1 MCGITGYV
9 GGRAGSVRLA
19 LDNLK
24 RLEYRGYDSAGVA
37 VVEPGGA
44 EVTVLKKQGKLD
56 NLNAALDGLGSA
68 SGTVI
73 AHTRWATHGRP
84 NDVNAHPHRDCSG
97 RLALIH
103 NGIIENYL
111 PLRERLTAAGHVFT
125 SDTDTEVLAHLIES
139 HMDTE
144 GGADAAGALEAA
156 VRAALSE
163 VTGAYA
169 ICVVST
175 QEPDTIYAAKTASP
189 LIIGLGQG
197 ENFLASDIPAMME
210 YTRDVLVLEDG
221 DFARITPQDVTLT
234 TLAGLPL
241 HRDVFH
247 VTWDVDRAEK
257 GGFAHF
263 MIKEIYDQPQA
274 IRDTLRGRTTDSH
287 QVTFPELKIPT
298 AKLLGF
304 NRIVIVACGTAYH
317 AGLAGKN
324 FYEHLL
330 RKPVEVQV
338 ASEFRYSDPIVDAQT
353 LAIIISQSGET
364 ADTLAALREARIK
377 GATTLA
383 LVNVVGSSI
392 AREADEVIYTYAG
405 PEVCV
410 ASTKAYV
417 TQLIGLYLLGLY
429 IAQEENKLGPG
440 VVADYVEQLLRLPDQ
455 VAEILA
461 DTSEVQSVARQLAR
475 SSSFFFLG
483 RGFDYAA
490 AQEGALKLKEV
501 SYIHAEAYPAGE
513 LKHGPLAL
521 IEPGVTTVCIATQS
535 ALYDKMQSNVQEVR
549 ARRGSVVGIVKA
561 GHEGLGA
568 RDADSL
574 LRVPATHDTFM
585 PVLSIIPMQLLAYY
599 IAADLGRE
607 IDQPRNLAKSVT
619 VE

>member
-37 VVEPGGA
+37 VVRPGDTQ
-44 EVTVLKKQGKLD
+44 VTVLKKKGKLA
-56 NLNAALDGLGSA
+56 NLEAALSGLDKSG
-68 SGTVI
+68 GTVI

-84 NDVNAHPHRDCSG
+84 NDVNAHPHSDCTG
-97 RLALIH
+97 KIALIH
-103 NGIIENYL
+103 NGIIENYISL
-111 PLRERLTAAGHVFT
+111 KERLTAAGHVFA
-125 SDTDTEVLAHLIES
+125 SDTDTEVLVHLVEAHLAR
-139 HMDTE
+139 
-144 GGADAAGALEAA
+144 GNGLEAA
-156 VRAALSE
+156 IRAALAE

-169 ICVVST
+169 ICVVSSE
-175 QEPDTIYAAKTASP
+175 EPETIYAAKTASP
-189 LIIGLGQG
+189 LIIGLGEG
-197 ENFLASDIPAMME
+197 ENFLASDIPAVMGF
-210 YTRDVLVLEDG
+210 TRNVLVLEDG
-221 DFARITPQDVTLT
+221 DFARITPEGVTLT
-234 TLAGLPL
+234 TLSGTPL
-241 HRDVFH
+241 QRDVFH
-247 VTWDVDRAEK
+247 VTWDVSTAQK
-257 GGFAHF
+257 GGYAHF
-263 MIKEIYDQPQA
+263 MLKEIYDQPQA
-274 IRDTLRGRTTDSH
+274 IRDTLRGRVTETH
-287 QVTFPELKIPT
+287 QVTFPELKLPT
-298 AKLLGF
+298 AKLLDF
-304 NRIVIVACGTAYH
+304 NRIVIVACGTAYN

-330 RKPVEVQV
+330 RRPVEVQV
-338 ASEFRYSDPIVDAQT
+338 ASEFRYNDPIVDSRT

-364 ADTLAALREARIK
+364 ADTLAGLREAKIK

-405 PEVCV
+405 PEISV

-417 TQLIGLYLLGLY
+417 TQLVGLYLIGLY

-440 VVADYVEQLLRLPDQ
+440 LVADYVEQLLRLPEQ
-455 VAEILA
+455 VETILA
-461 DTSEVQSVARQLAR
+461 DTTAIQEVAQTLKD

-483 RGFDYAA
+483 RGFDYAV

-521 IEPGVTTVCIATQS
+521 VEPGVSVVCIATQS
-535 ALYDKMQSNVQEVR
+535 SLYDKVQSNVKEVS
-549 ARRGSVVGIVKA
+549 ARDASTVGIVKA
-561 GHEGLGA
+561 GDEGLNEHFV
-568 RDADSL
+568 DSI

-585 PVLSIIPMQLLAYY
+585 PALAIVPMQLLAYY
-599 IAADLGRE
+599 IADALGRE

>member
-9 GGRAGSVRLA
+9 GGRKGSVRIA

-37 VVEPGGA
+37 VAEPGG
-44 EVTVLKKQGKLD
+44 ERVTVLKKKGKLG
-56 NLNAALDGLGSA
+56 NLEASLDGLGRA
-68 SGTVI
+68 SGAVI

-84 NDVNAHPHRDCSG
+84 NDVNAHPHCDCTG
-97 RLALIH
+97 RIALIH

-111 PLRERLTAAGHVFT
+111 PLKERLTEAGHVFQ
-125 SDTDTEVLAHLIES
+125 SDTDTEVLVHLIEAHLATLGS
-139 HMDTE
+139 
-144 GGADAAGALEAA
+144 LEAA
-156 VRAALSE
+156 VRAALAE

-169 ICVVST
+169 ICVVSSE
-175 QEPDTIYAAKTASP
+175 EPDVIYAAKTASP
-189 LIIGLGQG
+189 LIIGLGED

-210 YTRDVLVLEDG
+210 FTRDVLVLEDG
-221 DFARITPQDVTLT
+221 DFARITPQGVVLT
-234 TLAGLPL
+234 TLDGRHL
-241 HRDVFH
+241 HRDVFR
-247 VTWDVDRAEK
+247 VTWDVSTAQK
-257 GGFAHF
+257 GGYAHY
-263 MIKEIYDQPQA
+263 MLKEIYDQPQA
-274 IRDTLRGRTTDSH
+274 IHDTLRGRITADH
-287 QVTFPELKIPT
+287 QVTFPELKLPT
-298 AKLLGF
+298 EKLVNF

-330 RKPVEVQV
+330 RRPVEVQV

-364 ADTLAALREARIK
+364 ADTLAGLREAKIK

-405 PEVCV
+405 PEICV

-429 IAQEENKLGPG
+429 VAQQENKLGPG
-440 VVADYVEQLLRLPDQ
+440 VVAAYVEQLQQLPEQ

-461 DTSEVQSVARQLAR
+461 DTSAIQEVAKELSH

-521 IEPGVTTVCIATQS
+521 IEPGVSVVCLATQS
-535 ALYDKMQSNVQEVR
+535 ALYEKVQSNVKEVK
-549 ARRGSVVGIVKA
+549 ARDASAVAIVKA
-561 GHEGLGA
+561 GDEGLDENFVD
-568 RDADSL
+568 RV

-585 PVLSIIPMQLLAYY
+585 PVLSIVPMQLLAYY

>member
-9 GGRAGSVRLA
+9 GGRASSVKLA
-19 LDNLK
+19 LDSLK

-37 VVEPGGA
+37 VVQAGA
-44 EVTVLKKQGKLD
+44 DHVTVLKKKGKLD
-56 NLNAALDGLGSA
+56 NLKAALNGLGEA
-68 SGTVI
+68 SGAVI

-84 NDVNAHPHRDCSG
+84 NDVNAHPHTDEKSRI
-97 RLALIH
+97 ALIH

-111 PLRERLTAAGHVFT
+111 PLKEKLEAEGHVFQ
-125 SDTDTEVLAHLIES
+125 SDTDTEVLVHLIES
-139 HMDTE
+139 HLDND
-144 GGADAAGALEAA
+144 GSGSLEAA
-156 VRAALSE
+156 VRAALAE

-169 ICVVST
+169 ICVVSSE
-175 QEPDTIYAAKTASP
+175 EPNTIYAAKTASP
-189 LIIGLGQG
+189 LIIGLGDG
-197 ENFLASDIPAMME
+197 ENFLASDIPAVMA

-221 DFARITPQDVTLT
+221 DFARITPEGVTLT
-234 TLAGLPL
+234 TLDGLAL

-247 VTWDVDRAEK
+247 VTWDVSTAEK
-257 GGFAHF
+257 GGYEHF
-263 MIKEIYDQPQA
+263 MLKEIYDQPQA
-274 IRDTLRGRTTDSH
+274 IKDTLRGRITETHSIA
-287 QVTFPELKIPT
+287 FPELTLPKS
-298 AKLLGF
+298 KLIDF

-317 AGLAGKN
+317 AGLVGKN

-330 RKPVEVQV
+330 RRPVEVQV
-338 ASEFRYSDPIVDAQT
+338 ASEFRYNDPLVDSRT
-353 LAIIISQSGET
+353 LAIVISQSGET
-364 ADTLAALREARIK
+364 ADTLAALREAKIK

-405 PEVCV
+405 PEICV

-440 VVADYVEQLLRLPDQ
+440 VVADYAEDLLKLPAQ

-461 DTSEVQSVARQLAR
+461 DTSEIQAVAKQLSG

-521 IEPGVTTVCIATQS
+521 VEPGVSVVCLATQS
-535 ALYDKMQSNVQEVR
+535 ALYDKVQSNVKEVK
-549 ARRGSVVGIVKA
+549 ARDAVAIGIVKA
-561 GHEGLGA
+561 GDEGLNENFVE
-568 RDADSL
+568 SV

>member
-9 GGRAGSVRLA
+9 GGRERSVRLA

-37 VVEPGGA
+37 VVKPGA
-44 EVTVLKKQGKLD
+44 EAVTVLKKKGKLA
-56 NLNAALDGLGSA
+56 NLEAALDGLGQS

-84 NDVNAHPHRDCSG
+84 NDVNAHPHTDCSG

-103 NGIIENYL
+103 NGIIENYVGL
-111 PLRERLTAAGHVFT
+111 KEKLTAAGHVFT

-139 HMDTE
+139 HLDT
-144 GGADAAGALEAA
+144 AGSLENAI
-156 VRAALSE
+156 RAALAE

-169 ICVVST
+169 ICVVSSA
-175 QEPDTIYAAKTASP
+175 EPDVIYAAKTASP
-189 LIIGLGQG
+189 LIIGLGEG
-197 ENFLASDIPAMME
+197 ENFLASDIPAVMGQ
-210 YTRDVLVLEDG
+210 TRRVLVLEDG
-221 DFARITPQDVTLT
+221 DFARITPEGVTLT
-234 TLAGLPL
+234 TLDGQPL
-241 HRDVFH
+241 HRDVFQ
-247 VTWDVDRAEK
+247 VTWDVSTAQK

-263 MIKEIYDQPQA
+263 MLKEIYDQPQA
-274 IRDTLRGRTTDSH
+274 IRDTLRGRTTETH
-287 QVTFPELKIPT
+287 QVTLPELTLPT
-298 AKLLGF
+298 SKLLHF

-330 RKPVEVQV
+330 RRPVEVQV
-338 ASEFRYSDPIVDAQT
+338 ASEFRYNDPIVDAQT

-364 ADTLAALREARIK
+364 ADTLAALREAKIK

-392 AREADEVIYTYAG
+392 AREADEVLYTYAG
-405 PEVCV
+405 PEICV

-440 VVADYVEQLLRLPDQ
+440 VVAAYVEQLQKLPEQ

-461 DTSEVQSVARQLAR
+461 DTSIVQAVAGQYAR

-483 RGFDYAA
+483 RGNDYAV

-521 IEPGVTTVCIATQS
+521 VEPGVSVVCIATQS
-535 ALYDKMQSNVQEVR
+535 ALYDKIQSSVKEVK
-549 ARRGSVVGIVKA
+549 ARDGAAIGIVKD
-561 GHEGLGA
+561 GDEGL
-568 RDADSL
+568 DENFVDSI

>member
-9 GGRAGSVRLA
+9 GGRDRSVRLV

-37 VVEPGGA
+37 VVKPGA
-44 EVTVLKKQGKLD
+44 ECVTVLKKKGKLG
-56 NLNAALDGLGSA
+56 NLEAALDGLGQS

-84 NDVNAHPHRDCSG
+84 NDVNAHPHTDCTG

-103 NGIIENYL
+103 NGIIENYIGL
-111 PLRERLTAAGHVFT
+111 KERLTAAGHVFT

-139 HMDTE
+139 HLE
-144 GGADAAGALEAA
+144 SAGSLEAA
-156 VRAALSE
+156 IRRALSE

-169 ICVVST
+169 VCVVSSD
-175 QEPDTIYAAKTASP
+175 EPNVIYAAKTASP
-189 LIIGLGQG
+189 LIIGLGEG
-197 ENFLASDIPAMME
+197 ENFLASDIPAVMG

-221 DFARITPQDVTLT
+221 DFARITPAGVVLT
-234 TLAGLPL
+234 TLDGGPL
-241 HRDVFH
+241 HRDIFH
-247 VTWDVDRAEK
+247 VTWDVSTAQK
-257 GGFAHF
+257 GGYAHF
-263 MIKEIYDQPQA
+263 MLKEIYDQPQA
-274 IRDTLRGRTTDSH
+274 IRDTLRGRTTEAH
-287 QVTFPELKIPT
+287 QVTLPELKMPT
-298 AKLLGF
+298 RKLVQF

-330 RKPVEVQV
+330 RRPVEVQV
-338 ASEFRYSDPIVDAQT
+338 ASEFRYNDPIVDAQT

-364 ADTLAALREARIK
+364 ADTLAALREAKIK

-392 AREADEVIYTYAG
+392 AREADEVLYTYAG
-405 PEVCV
+405 PEICV

-440 VVADYVEQLLRLPDQ
+440 VVAAYVEQLQRLPEQ

-461 DTSEVQSVARQLAR
+461 DTSAIQAVAGQYAR

-483 RGFDYAA
+483 RGNDYAV

-521 IEPGVTTVCIATQS
+521 VEPGVSVVCIATQS
-535 ALYDKMQSNVQEVR
+535 ALYDKIQSSVKEVK
-549 ARRGSVVGIVKA
+549 ARDGAAIGIVKA
-561 GHEGLGA
+561 GDEGL
-568 RDADSL
+568 DENFVDSI

>member
-9 GGRAGSVRLA
+9 GGRKGSVRIA
-19 LDNLK
+19 LDNLR

-37 VVEPGGA
+37 VAEPGAGH
-44 EVTVLKKQGKLD
+44 VTVLKKKGKLG
-56 NLNAALDGLGSA
+56 NLEASLDGLGQA
-68 SGTVI
+68 SGAVI

-84 NDVNAHPHRDCSG
+84 NDVNAHPHCDCTG
-97 RLALIH
+97 RIALIH

-111 PLRERLTAAGHVFT
+111 PLKARLTEAGHIFQ
-125 SDTDTEVLAHLIES
+125 SDTDTEVLVHLIEAHLAS
-139 HMDTE
+139 L
-144 GGADAAGALEAA
+144 GSLEQA
-156 VRAALSE
+156 VRAALAE

-169 ICVVST
+169 ICVVSSE
-175 QEPDTIYAAKTASP
+175 EPDVIYAAKTASP
-189 LIIGLGQG
+189 LIIGLGEG

-210 YTRDVLVLEDG
+210 FTRDVLVLEDG
-221 DFARITPQDVTLT
+221 DFARITPQGVALSTLD
-234 TLAGLPL
+234 GQPL

-247 VTWDVDRAEK
+247 VTWDVSTAQK
-257 GGFAHF
+257 GGYAHY
-263 MIKEIYDQPQA
+263 MLKEIYDQPQA
-274 IRDTLRGRTTDSH
+274 IHDTLRGRITADH
-287 QVTFPELKIPT
+287 QVTFPELKLPME
-298 AKLLGF
+298 KLVGF

-330 RKPVEVQV
+330 RRPVEVQV

-364 ADTLAALREARIK
+364 ADTLAGLREAKIK

-405 PEVCV
+405 PEICV

-429 IAQEENKLGPG
+429 VAQQENKLGPG
-440 VVADYVEQLLRLPDQ
+440 VVAAYVEQLQKLPEQ
-455 VAEILA
+455 VTTILA
-461 DTSEVQSVARQLAR
+461 DTSVIQDVAKELSH

-521 IEPGVTTVCIATQS
+521 IEPGVAVVCLATQS
-535 ALYDKMQSNVQEVR
+535 ALYEKVQSNVKEVK
-549 ARRGSVVGIVKA
+549 ARDAYAVAIVKA
-561 GHEGLGA
+561 GDEGLDENFVD
-568 RDADSL
+568 RV

-585 PVLSIIPMQLLAYY
+585 PVLSIVPMQLLAYY
-599 IAADLGRE
+599 IADDLGRE

>member
-9 GGRAGSVRLA
+9 GGRTSSVRLV

-37 VVEPGGA
+37 VVKPGDEA
-44 EVTVLKKQGKLD
+44 VTVLKKKGKLA
-56 NLNAALDGLGSA
+56 NLEAALDGLGQS

-84 NDVNAHPHRDCSG
+84 NDVNAHPHADCSG
-97 RLALIH
+97 RIALIH
-103 NGIIENYL
+103 NGIIENYIYL
-111 PLRERLTAAGHVFT
+111 KERLTAAGHVFQ
-125 SDTDTEVLAHLIES
+125 SDTDTEVLAHLIE
-139 HMDTE
+139 
-144 GGADAAGALEAA
+144 AQLEATGSLETA
-156 VRAALSE
+156 VRAALAE

-169 ICVVST
+169 ICVVSSA
-175 QEPDTIYAAKTASP
+175 EPNTIYAAKTASP
-189 LIIGLGQG
+189 LIIGLGEG
-197 ENFLASDIPAMME
+197 ENFLASDIPAVMG
-210 YTRDVLVLEDG
+210 YTRNVLVLEDG
-221 DFARITPQDVTLT
+221 DFARITPEGVTLT
-234 TLAGLPL
+234 TLDGMPL
-241 HRDVFH
+241 QRDVFH
-247 VTWDVDRAEK
+247 VTWDVSTAQK
-257 GGFAHF
+257 GGYPHF
-263 MIKEIYDQPQA
+263 MLKEIYDQPQA
-274 IRDTLRGRTTDSH
+274 IRDTLRGRITETH
-287 QVTFPELKIPT
+287 QVTFPELKLPT
-298 AKLLGF
+298 SKLVNF

-330 RKPVEVQV
+330 RRPVEVQV
-338 ASEFRYSDPIVDAQT
+338 ASEFRYNDPIVDAQT

-364 ADTLAALREARIK
+364 ADTLAGLREAKIK

-392 AREADEVIYTYAG
+392 AREADEVLYTYAG
-405 PEVCV
+405 PEICV

-429 IAQEENKLGPG
+429 IAQKENKLGPG
-440 VVADYVEQLLRLPDQ
+440 VVADYVEDLQKLPEQ

-461 DTSEVQSVARQLAR
+461 DTSAIEAVAKQHSG

-483 RGFDYAA
+483 RGFDYAV

-521 IEPGVTTVCIATQS
+521 VEPGVSVVCIATQS
-535 ALYDKMQSNVQEVR
+535 ALYDKVQSNVKEVK
-549 ARRGSVVGIVKA
+549 ARDASAIGIVKE
-561 GHEGLGA
+561 GDEGLNENFV
-568 RDADSL
+568 DSI

-599 IAADLGRE
+599 IAAELGRE

>member
-9 GGRAGSVRLA
+9 GGRSGSVRVA
-19 LDNLK
+19 LNNLK
-24 RLEYRGYDSAGVA
+24 KLEYRGYDSAGVA
-37 VVEPGGA
+37 VVKPGA
-44 EVTVLKKQGKLD
+44 DTVTVLKKQGKLA
-56 NLNAALDGLGSA
+56 NLEAALDGLDKS

-84 NDVNAHPHRDCSG
+84 NDVNAHPHCDCTG

-103 NGIIENYL
+103 NGIIENYIAL
-111 PLRERLTAAGHVFT
+111 KEKLTTAGHVFA

-139 HMDTE
+139 HLDR
-144 GGADAAGALEAA
+144 AGSLEQAI
-156 VRAALSE
+156 RIALSE

-169 ICVVST
+169 ICVVSSA
-175 QEPDTIYAAKTASP
+175 EPDTIYAAKTASP
-189 LIIGLGQG
+189 LIIGLGEG
-197 ENFLASDIPAMME
+197 ENFLASDIPAVMGF
-210 YTRDVLVLEDG
+210 TRNVLVLEDG
-221 DFARITPQDVTLT
+221 DFARITPEGVTLT
-234 TLAGLPL
+234 TLAGASLQ
-241 HRDVFH
+241 RDVFH
-247 VTWDVDRAEK
+247 VTWDVSTAQK
-257 GGFAHF
+257 GGYAHF

-274 IRDTLRGRTTDSH
+274 IRDTLRGRITETH
-287 QVTFPELKIPT
+287 GVTFPELRMPT
-298 AKLLGF
+298 SKLVNF

-330 RKPVEVQV
+330 RRPVEVQT
-338 ASEFRYSDPIVDAQT
+338 ASEFRYNDPIVDAHT

-364 ADTLAALREARIK
+364 ADTLAGLREAKIK

-405 PEVCV
+405 PEICV

-440 VVADYVEQLLRLPDQ
+440 VVADYVEQLQKLPEQ
-455 VAEILA
+455 VSEILA
-461 DTSEVQSVARQLAR
+461 DTSAIQAVAKELAH

-483 RGFDYAA
+483 RGFDYAV

-521 IEPGVTTVCIATQS
+521 VEPGVSVVCIATQS
-535 ALYDKMQSNVQEVR
+535 ALYDKVQSNVKEV
-549 ARRGSVVGIVKA
+549 S
-561 GHEGLGA
+561 A
-568 RDADSL
+568 RDASTVAIVKEGDEGLNENFVDSI
-574 LRVPATHDTFM
+574 LRVPSTHDTFM

-599 IAADLGRE
+599 IAAELGRE

>member
-9 GGRAGSVRLA
+9 GGRTGSVRLA

-37 VVEPGGA
+37 VVKPGDA
-44 EVTVLKKQGKLD
+44 CVTVLKKKGKLA
-56 NLNAALDGLGSA
+56 NLQAALNGLDQS

-84 NDVNAHPHRDCSG
+84 NDVNAHPHSDCTG
-97 RLALIH
+97 RIALIH

-111 PLRERLTAAGHVFT
+111 SLKERLIAAGHTFV
-125 SDTDTEVLAHLIES
+125 SDTDTEVMVHLIEA
-139 HMDTE
+139 HLA
-144 GGADAAGALEAA
+144 GGGGLECA
-156 VRAALSE
+156 VRAALAE

-169 ICVVST
+169 ICVVSSE
-175 QEPDTIYAAKTASP
+175 EPDVIYAAKTASP
-189 LIIGLGQG
+189 LIIGLGEG
-197 ENFLASDIPAMME
+197 ENFLASDIPAVMGF
-210 YTRDVLVLEDG
+210 TRNVLVLEDG
-221 DFARITPQDVTLT
+221 DFARITPEGVALT
-234 TLAGLPL
+234 TLEGTPL
-241 HRDVFH
+241 QRDVFH
-247 VTWDVDRAEK
+247 VTWDVSTAQK

-263 MIKEIYDQPQA
+263 MLKEIYDQPQA
-274 IRDTLRGRTTDSH
+274 IRDTLRGRVTETH
-287 QVTFPELKIPT
+287 QVTFPELKLPT
-298 AKLLGF
+298 EKLLNF
-304 NRIVIVACGTAYH
+304 NRIVIVACGTAYN

-330 RKPVEVQV
+330 RRPVEVQV
-338 ASEFRYSDPIVDAQT
+338 ASEFRYNDPIVDAQT

-364 ADTLAALREARIK
+364 ADTLAGLREAKIK

-405 PEVCV
+405 PEISV

-417 TQLIGLYLLGLY
+417 TQLIGLYLIGLY
-429 IAQEENKLGPG
+429 IAQKENKLGPG
-440 VVADYVEQLLRLPDQ
+440 VAAEYVEQLQNLPEQ
-455 VAEILA
+455 VESILA
-461 DTSEVQSVARQLAR
+461 DTSAVQEVAKQLAH

-483 RGFDYAA
+483 RGFDYAV

-521 IEPGVTTVCIATQS
+521 VEPGVSVVCIATQS
-535 ALYDKMQSNVQEVR
+535 ALYDKVQSNVKEV
-549 ARRGSVVGIVKA
+549 S
-561 GHEGLGA
+561 A
-568 RDADSL
+568 RDASTVAIVKEGDEGLNEHFVDSI

-585 PVLSIIPMQLLAYY
+585 PVLAIVPMQLLAYY
-599 IAADLGRE
+599 IANDLGRE

>member
-9 GGRAGSVRLA
+9 GKRAGSVKLT
-19 LDNLK
+19 LDSLK

-37 VVEPGGA
+37 VVQAGA
-44 EVTVLKKQGKLD
+44 DHVTVLKKKGKLD
-56 NLNAALDGLGSA
+56 NLKAALNGLGEA

-84 NDVNAHPHRDCSG
+84 NDVNAHPHTDEASRI
-97 RLALIH
+97 ALIH

-111 PLRERLTAAGHVFT
+111 SLKETLEAAGHVFQ
-125 SDTDTEVLAHLIES
+125 SDTDTEVLVHLIES
-139 HMDTE
+139 HLD
-144 GGADAAGALEAA
+144 GDGSGSLEEA
-156 VRAALSE
+156 VRAALAE

-169 ICVVST
+169 ICVVSSE
-175 QEPDTIYAAKTASP
+175 EPDTIYAAKTASP
-189 LIIGLGQG
+189 LIIGLGEG
-197 ENFLASDIPAMME
+197 ENFLASDIPAVMG

-221 DFARITPQDVTLT
+221 DFARITPEGVTLT
-234 TLAGLPL
+234 TLDGREL

-247 VTWDVDRAEK
+247 VTWDVSTAEK
-257 GGFAHF
+257 GGYEHF
-263 MIKEIYDQPQA
+263 MLKEIYDQPQA
-274 IRDTLRGRTTDSH
+274 IKDTLRGRITDAH
-287 QVTFPELKIPT
+287 GIVFPELTLPK
-298 AKLLGF
+298 AKLVDF

-317 AGLAGKN
+317 AGLVGKN

-330 RKPVEVQV
+330 RRPVEVQV
-338 ASEFRYSDPIVDAQT
+338 ASEFRYNDPLVDSRT
-353 LAIIISQSGET
+353 LAIVISQSGET
-364 ADTLAALREARIK
+364 ADTLAALREAKIK

-405 PEVCV
+405 PEICV

-440 VVADYVEQLLRLPDQ
+440 VVADYVEDLQKLPAQ

-461 DTSEVQSVARQLAR
+461 DTSDIQAVAKQLSG

-483 RGFDYAA
+483 RGFDYAV

-521 IEPGVTTVCIATQS
+521 VEPGVSVVCLATQS
-535 ALYDKMQSNVQEVR
+535 ALYDKVQSNVKEVK
-549 ARRGSVVGIVKA
+549 ARDAVAIGIVKA
-561 GHEGLGA
+561 GDEGLNENFVE
-568 RDADSL
+568 SV

>member
-9 GGRAGSVRLA
+9 GGRKGSVRIA

-37 VVEPGGA
+37 VAEPGG
-44 EVTVLKKQGKLD
+44 ERVTVLKKKGKLG
-56 NLNAALDGLGSA
+56 NLEASLDGLGRA
-68 SGTVI
+68 SGAVI

-84 NDVNAHPHRDCSG
+84 NDVNAHPHCDCTG
-97 RLALIH
+97 RIALIH

-111 PLRERLTAAGHVFT
+111 PLKERLTEAGHVFG
-125 SDTDTEVLAHLIES
+125 SDTDTEVLVHLIEAHLATLGS
-139 HMDTE
+139 
-144 GGADAAGALEAA
+144 LEQA
-156 VRAALSE
+156 VRAALAE

-169 ICVVST
+169 ICVVSSE
-175 QEPDTIYAAKTASP
+175 EPDVIYAAKTASP
-189 LIIGLGQG
+189 LIIGLGEG

-210 YTRDVLVLEDG
+210 FTRDVLVLEDG
-221 DFARITPQDVTLT
+221 DFARITPGGVVLT
-234 TLAGLPL
+234 TLDGRPL

-247 VTWDVDRAEK
+247 VTWDVSTAQK
-257 GGFAHF
+257 GGYAHY
-263 MIKEIYDQPQA
+263 MLKEIYDQPQA
-274 IRDTLRGRTTDSH
+274 IHDTLRGRITSDH
-287 QVTFPELKIPT
+287 QVTFPELKLPT
-298 AKLLGF
+298 QKLVNF

-330 RKPVEVQV
+330 RRPVEVQV

-364 ADTLAALREARIK
+364 ADTLAGLREAKIK

-405 PEVCV
+405 PEICV

-429 IAQEENKLGPG
+429 VAQQENKLGPG
-440 VVADYVEQLLRLPDQ
+440 VVAAYVEQLQKLPEQ

-461 DTSEVQSVARQLAR
+461 DTSAIQDVAKELSH

-521 IEPGVTTVCIATQS
+521 IEPGVSVVCLATQS
-535 ALYDKMQSNVQEVR
+535 ALYEKVQSNVKEVK
-549 ARRGSVVGIVKA
+549 ARDASAVAIVKA
-561 GHEGLGA
+561 GDEGLDENFVD
-568 RDADSL
+568 RV

-585 PVLSIIPMQLLAYY
+585 PVLSIVPMQLLAYY